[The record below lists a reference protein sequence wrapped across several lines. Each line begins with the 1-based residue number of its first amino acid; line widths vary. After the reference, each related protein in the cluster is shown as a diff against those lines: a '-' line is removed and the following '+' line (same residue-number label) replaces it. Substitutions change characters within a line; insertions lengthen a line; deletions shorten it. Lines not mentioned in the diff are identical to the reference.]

1 MPAEKGGLND
11 AYLIIGLE
19 FENQIKKKRNDRAVL
34 GDKRK
39 NGAASVGRLVVDKY
53 DGDLLRR
60 LTLEKQIGC
69 VGV

>member
-11 AYLIIGLE
+11 AYLIIGLGI
-19 FENQIKKKRNDRAVL
+19 ENQIKKKRNDRAVL

-53 DGDLLRR
+53 DGDLSKR
-60 LTLEKQIGC
+60 LTLEKQAVW